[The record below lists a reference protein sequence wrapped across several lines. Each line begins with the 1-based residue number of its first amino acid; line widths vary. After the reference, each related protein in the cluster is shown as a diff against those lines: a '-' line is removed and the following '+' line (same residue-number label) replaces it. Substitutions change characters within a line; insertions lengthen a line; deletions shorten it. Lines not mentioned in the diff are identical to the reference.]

1 MSRAVSKLA
10 VIGAGQM
17 GGGIAQTA
25 AVVAK
30 IPVIIY
36 DSNDNQLAKQ
46 RSFIGTR
53 PAWAQSNFFRPSSA
67 SLPTSV

>member
-1 MSRAVSKLA
+1 MSRAVNKLA

-30 IPVIIY
+30 LPVIIY

-46 RSFIGTR
+46 RSFIGTW
-53 PAWAQSNFFRPSSA
+53 PEWF
-67 SLPTSV
+67 V